1 VDGHR
6 KPSATLFRAMANR
19 CRAAADTAPDQ
30 DTFRKFMELAADLD
44 AKAVRMAR
52 KPGDL
57 NGGA

>member
-1 VDGHR
+1 MVIA
-6 KPSATLFRAMANR
+6 SQ
-19 CRAAADTAPDQ
+19 APRSSGRWRTGVAQ

-52 KPGDL
+52 KPGDS